1 MTAKRKWMIALSVGL
16 LLLALGGLI
25 FGLHAMEN
33 DEPILPTGENYHTGR
48 VIVKGNG
55 VLFVDEHNS
64 PVVLHDASVGGNL
77 FAGLQ
82 TGDKVQVYYE
92 FVMESYPAQAYTDYC
107 RLIERG
113 TPEDI
118 PAETQQ
124 QLASIGWLTEERTA
138 TDCTPHTPVATP
150 QTVDD
155 PVIGYC
161 GNTRASLTVTGET
174 VTFYYGDAVTL
185 TDILINLAYDPS
197 AVCRCEAEFTA
208 DTEMAAGTFEVNL
221 TKAFVRCDAGQA
233 ALTAEQVQALQEIV
247 KNQTLCGYPLKAEFE

>member
-16 LLLALGGLI
+16 LVLAVGGLI
-25 FGLHAMEN
+25 FGLHAMGTDN
-33 DEPILPTGENYHTGR
+33 PVLPTGENYHSGR
-48 VIVKGNG
+48 VIVNNRG

-64 PVVLHDASVGGNL
+64 PVVLHDASSGGNL
-77 FAGLQ
+77 FADLQ

-113 TPEDI
+113 APEDI
-118 PAETQQ
+118 PAEVQQ
-124 QLASIGWLTEERTA
+124 QLASIGWLADESVA
-138 TDCTPHTPVATP
+138 TDCSPHTPAATP

-161 GNTRASLTVTGET
+161 GNTRAGLTVNGET
-174 VTFYYGDAVTL
+174 VAFYYGDAVTL
-185 TDILINLAYDPS
+185 TDILINLAYDPA

-208 DTEMAAGTFEVNL
+208 NTEMAAGAFEVNL
-221 TKAFVRCDAGQA
+221 TEAFVRCDAGQA
-233 ALTAEQVQALQEIV
+233 ALTTEQVQALQEIV
-247 KNQTLCGYPLKAEFE
+247 QNQTLCGYPLKSEFK

>member
-25 FGLHAMEN
+25 FGLHAMGN

-48 VIVKGNG
+48 VIVKGNR

-124 QLASIGWLTEERTA
+124 QLASIGWLAEESVA
-138 TDCTPHTPVATP
+138 TDCSPHTPVATP
-150 QTVDD
+150 
-155 PVIGYC
+155 
-161 GNTRASLTVTGET
+161 
-174 VTFYYGDAVTL
+174 
-185 TDILINLAYDPS
+185 
-197 AVCRCEAEFTA
+197 
-208 DTEMAAGTFEVNL
+208 
-221 TKAFVRCDAGQA
+221 
-233 ALTAEQVQALQEIV
+233 
-247 KNQTLCGYPLKAEFE
+247 QTLCGYPLKAEFE